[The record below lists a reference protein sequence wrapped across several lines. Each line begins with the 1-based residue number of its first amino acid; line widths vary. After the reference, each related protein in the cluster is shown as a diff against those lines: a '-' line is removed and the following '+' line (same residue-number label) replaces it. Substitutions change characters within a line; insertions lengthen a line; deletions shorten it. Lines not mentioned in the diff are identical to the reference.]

1 MPLDITDLSE
11 SLTVNEFAA
20 LLHLHRATVER
31 LLKNGEVDYVRI
43 GHGRG
48 RIRIPRRAAV
58 DYINR
63 MHRKRDTA

>member
-31 LLKNGEVDYVRI
+31 LLKNGEVDYVQ
-43 GHGRG
+43 GKATQ
-48 RIRIPRRAAV
+48 PRTGSGAHTRAGPRAGT
-58 DYINR
+58 R
-63 MHRKRDTA
+63 PSSP